1 MAMGARREGNMAKS
15 KELMAKN
22 KRLSKEIESLKAA
35 DAAAAKK
42 VAATED
48 YYKKQLRQHKQQDQQ
63 VEDQSDDDQQQ
74 KEAPPQRQQ
83 KKADPQKQQKKA
95 DPQKQQKKAD
105 PPQQQKKADPPQK
118 QQKKA
123 DPPQPQKEADP
134 PQDVASATLDYAY
147 HKDGVGKAYKYW
159 DSDTRTWG
167 ITPDYWAARQ
177 IGGDI
182 WSVIWVWYSDGVI
195 DHLLSAEEVHRY
207 LP

>member
-1 MAMGARREGNMAKS
+1 MAKS

-48 YYKKQLRQHKQQDQQ
+48 YYKKQLRQQKQQDQQ
-63 VEDQSDDDQQQ
+63 AEDDEQQQKTDQQQ

-83 KKADPQKQQKKA
+83 KKAN
-95 DPQKQQKKAD
+95 
-105 PPQQQKKADPPQK
+105 
-118 QQKKA
+118 
-123 DPPQPQKEADP
+123 P
-134 PQDVASATLDYAY
+134 PQDVAPATLDYTY

-159 DSDTRTWG
+159 DAETRTWG
-167 ITPDYWAARQ
+167 ITSDYWAARQ

-182 WSVIWVWYSDGVI
+182 WSVIWVWYSDGQI
-195 DHLLSAEEVHRY
+195 DHLLSVEEMKRY

>member
-48 YYKKQLRQHKQQDQQ
+48 YYKKQLRQQKQQDQQ
-63 VEDQSDDDQQQ
+63 AEDDEQQQKTDQQQ

-83 KKADPQKQQKKA
+83 KKAN
-95 DPQKQQKKAD
+95 
-105 PPQQQKKADPPQK
+105 PPQQQKKAN
-118 QQKKA
+118 
-123 DPPQPQKEADP
+123 P
-134 PQDVASATLDYAY
+134 PQDVAPATLDYTY

-159 DSDTRTWG
+159 DAETRTWG
-167 ITPDYWAARQ
+167 ITSDYWAARQ

-182 WSVIWVWYSDGVI
+182 WSVIWVWYSDGQI
-195 DHLLSAEEVHRY
+195 DHLLSVEEMKRY

>member
-1 MAMGARREGNMAKS
+1 MAKT

-48 YYKKQLRQHKQQDQQ
+48 YYKKQLRQQKQQDQQ
-63 VEDQSDDDQQQ
+63 AEDQSDENEQQQKTDQQQKEAPPQRQQKKANPPQQQ

-83 KKADPQKQQKKA
+83 KKADP
-95 DPQKQQKKAD
+95 
-105 PPQQQKKADPPQK
+105 PQQQKKAN
-118 QQKKA
+118 
-123 DPPQPQKEADP
+123 P
-134 PQDVASATLDYAY
+134 PQDVAPATLDYTY

-159 DSDTRTWG
+159 DAETRTWG
-167 ITPDYWAARQ
+167 ITSDYWAARQ

-182 WSVIWVWYSDGVI
+182 WSVIWVWYSDGQI
-195 DHLLSAEEVHRY
+195 DHLLSVEEMKRY

>member
-1 MAMGARREGNMAKS
+1 MAKS

-48 YYKKQLRQHKQQDQQ
+48 YYKKQLRQQKQQDQQ
-63 VEDQSDDDQQQ
+63 AEDDEQQQKTDQQQ

-83 KKADPQKQQKKA
+83 KKAN
-95 DPQKQQKKAD
+95 
-105 PPQQQKKADPPQK
+105 PPQQQKKAN
-118 QQKKA
+118 
-123 DPPQPQKEADP
+123 P
-134 PQDVASATLDYAY
+134 PQDVAPATLDYTY

-159 DSDTRTWG
+159 DAETRTWG
-167 ITPDYWAARQ
+167 ITSDYWAARQ

-182 WSVIWVWYSDGVI
+182 WSVIWVWYSDGQI
-195 DHLLSAEEVHRY
+195 DHLLSVEEMKRY